1 MGRKRFYLA
10 SYLLFT
16 IGSILAGTSNSL
28 SEMIVY
34 RIIQGA
40 GGGPLIPISQA
51 ILRET
56 YPQRQQGKAM
66 ARKSNLDT
74 FLPLIRA
81 LHVHEEA
88 GREGFWLGVGLP
100 NYLKLAAD
108 LHELFLNSQDPTWF
122 LEDAQSRV
130 DREYVRLL
138 LEGPDF

>member
-1 MGRKRFYLA
+1 MAYIDTGRPIYTKTPNHR
-10 SYLLFT
+10 
-16 IGSILAGTSNSL
+16 GTTLERRKNFWMHL
-28 SEMIVY
+28 NCTCIVTGQPDFD
-34 RIIQGA
+34 IA
-40 GGGPLIPISQA
+40 HTGGEA
-51 ILRET
+51 
-56 YPQRQQGKAM
+56 QGKAM